1 MQSQKVDKTTF
12 GINGNCTSVAALQEY
27 AESAL
32 TLGDIAPTWY
42 RILGQRLQAYSLKR
56 LLWYL
61 HMASPETCIVGEA
74 YGFSSS
80 YMRDCADCVMFSR
93 VFLHNFPAGS
103 YGALYETI
111 RQFIAHWNHHHK
123 NITSRISNSRPRR
136 RLRWYDAFL
145 RFDDH
150 VLTYHYR

>member
-1 MQSQKVDKTTF
+1 MQLQEVDKTTF
-12 GINGNCTSVAALQEY
+12 GINGNCTSVAALQH

-32 TLGDIAPTWY
+32 TLWHIAPTWY
-42 RILGQRLQAYSLKR
+42 GILGQRLPAYSPKR
-56 LLWYL
+56 LVWYL

-80 YMRDCADCVMFSR
+80 YMKDCADCVTFSR

-103 YGALYETI
+103 YSALHETI
-111 RQFIAHWNHHHK
+111 RHFIAHWNHDHK
-123 NITSRISNSRPRR
+123 NITSRISNSGTRR

-150 VLTYHYR
+150 LPIYHYR